1 MSRIEDDLPV
11 SPSDEDKRL
20 LKEKLRSVTWRE
32 HRLGC
37 KEKLGLYDKPA
48 SPEEKRLKGSEASTG
63 DDTTPTDP
71 EDRDAAPQEEHPSV
85 EGQRPDQQDQVVAGM
100 AAE

>member
-1 MSRIEDDLPV
+1 MEEDLHV
-11 SPSDEDKRL
+11 GHSDEDKRL

-37 KEKLGLYDKPA
+37 KEKLGSYDKPA
-48 SPEEKRLKGSEASTG
+48 SPEEKRLKGSETSTG
-63 DDTTPTDP
+63 DDTAPTDP
-71 EDRDAAPQEEHPSV
+71 EDRDAAPQEEHTSV
-85 EGQRPDQQDQVVAGM
+85 EGQRPDQQDQVTPGM